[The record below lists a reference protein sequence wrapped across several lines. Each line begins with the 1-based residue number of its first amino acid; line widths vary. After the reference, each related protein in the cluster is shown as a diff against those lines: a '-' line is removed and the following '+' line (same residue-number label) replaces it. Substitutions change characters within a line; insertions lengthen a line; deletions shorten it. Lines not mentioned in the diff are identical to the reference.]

1 MAQKTFGRRQPAPS
15 AGGDMPATDSAS
27 RLSPDLSAALALAD
41 TPSRSATKSLLILA
55 AVAGCVAVLAI
66 GVAHAVGSAWTG
78 ESSNAQQECFGQR
91 DCSNQYRVS
100 LECGDDQAKS
110 VDVIAADA
118 EAAERKAERYN
129 RDCRARRS
137 AFVASLIRSAAVN
150 THHGRASEASQA
162 TSNVRRRAWRVR
174 LR

>member
-1 MAQKTFGRRQPAPS
+1 M
-15 AGGDMPATDSAS
+15 
-27 RLSPDLSAALALAD
+27 SPHLTAALALAD
-41 TPSRSATKSLLILA
+41 KPEPVGHQIAADCLPRSA
-55 AVAGCVAVLAI
+55 AVPLVFALGATYAFS
-66 GVAHAVGSAWTG
+66 SAWTG
-78 ESSNAQQECFGQR
+78 ESFDAQQECFGQR

-137 AFVASLIRSAAVN
+137 AFVASVIRSAAVN
-150 THHGRASEASQA
+150 THHGRASEPAQA
-162 TSNVRRRAWRVR
+162 TSHVRRRAWRMR

>member
-1 MAQKTFGRRQPAPS
+1 M
-15 AGGDMPATDSAS
+15 
-27 RLSPDLSAALALAD
+27 SPNPTAALALAD
-41 TPSRSATKSLLILA
+41 SPSRSATKSLLMLA
-55 AVAGCVAVLAI
+55 TVGGCALVFALGATY
-66 GVAHAVGSAWTG
+66 AFSSAWTG
-78 ESSNAQQECFGQR
+78 ESFNAQQECFGQR

-137 AFVASLIRSAAVN
+137 AFVASVIRSAAVN
-150 THHGRASEASQA
+150 THHGRASEPAQA
-162 TSNVRRRAWRVR
+162 TSHVRRRAWRVR